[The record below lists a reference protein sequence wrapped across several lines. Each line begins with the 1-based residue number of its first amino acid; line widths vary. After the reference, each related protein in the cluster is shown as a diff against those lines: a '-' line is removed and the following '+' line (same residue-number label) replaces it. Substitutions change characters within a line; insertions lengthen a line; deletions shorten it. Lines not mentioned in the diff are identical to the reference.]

1 MSTKHYFDPVCIFK
15 ANKNRTVLSAL
26 TKPKPYKK
34 IGHGLT
40 MLLAILFCNPASAD
54 NPYLAAKNLVIKQGC
69 MHGQTV
75 DEVLDHKVRP
85 SRRDLGWRVFETDG
99 GYVVE
104 RAFMVSKA
112 MEIRYRW
119 HVSAQGEIYAENSR
133 SENLCS

>member
-1 MSTKHYFDPVCIFK
+1 MSNTHYFESVFIFK
-15 ANKNRTVLSAL
+15 AKKNRNVLS
-26 TKPKPYKK
+26 TPKHPNPYKN
-34 IGHGLT
+34 IVRGL
-40 MLLAILFCNPASAD
+40 MMSLAISFCTPASAD
-54 NPYLAAKNLVIKQGC
+54 NPFLTAKNRVITQAC
-69 MHGQTV
+69 THGQTV
-75 DEVLDHKVRP
+75 DEVLDHKARP
-85 SRRDLGWRVFETDG
+85 SRRDLGWRVFETDD